1 MQAAEDV
8 LDNLDPTAL
17 VEIKASGEQGGTLE
31 DSELFKRVHSQVS
44 KVGEMGLGN
53 MMGNAFGGNN
63 GGGRRLALTWT
74 PASTPGTPWCDDV
87 ANTHKIYT
95 HPCSRAVH
103 GI

>member
-53 MMGNAFGGNN
+53 MMGNAFGSGN
-63 GGGRRLALTWT
+63 GGGAEVSFDLDTCFNAWHTMVR
-74 PASTPGTPWCDDV
+74 
-87 ANTHKIYT
+87 
-95 HPCSRAVH
+95 
-103 GI
+103 